1 MAMTGPSGA
10 EVTRLCRA
18 LGYAA
23 AAHANQRRK
32 GAAQE
37 PYLNHLIEVM
47 ELVCEATGG
56 GDTDLLVAALLH
68 DAIED
73 SGRTEADLTAA
84 FGARVARIV
93 AQNSDD
99 MTLPKPE
106 RKARRIAAMAD
117 KPVDARIVKIAD
129 LISNLR
135 AIDRSPP
142 AGWTVDWRLGYLDGC
157 KALVD
162 AGRGANAALEAAF
175 DSTAAA
181 IARRL
186 GDAGPGADALVA
198 ELDSGVGQPVYLLYL
213 ANTRR
218 EALTA
223 DHARRLI
230 GLAGAIFPSVTLQR
244 AEALYDGVTRDVL
257 LLRIRSDSA
266 EAVVQLA
273 QQVCVAFDQAFA
285 GIEVAGRYI
294 RVYADDTG

>member
-1 MAMTGPSGA
+1 M
-10 EVTRLCRA
+10 
-18 LGYAA
+18 
-23 AAHANQRRK
+23 
-32 GAAQE
+32 
-37 PYLNHLIEVM
+37 
-47 ELVCEATGG
+47 
-56 GDTDLLVAALLH
+56 
-68 DAIED
+68 
-73 SGRTEADLTAA
+73 
-84 FGARVARIV
+84 
-93 AQNSDD
+93 
-99 MTLPKPE
+99 
-106 RKARRIAAMAD
+106 
-117 KPVDARIVKIAD
+117 
-129 LISNLR
+129 
-135 AIDRSPP
+135 
-142 AGWTVDWRLGYLDGC
+142 
-157 KALVD
+157 
-162 AGRGANAALEAAF
+162 
-175 DSTAAA
+175 
-181 IARRL
+181 
-186 GDAGPGADALVA
+186 A